1 MVLLICLVNL
11 LSINVYTNILKL
23 WPAGNVNLLAF
34 GHVPNHVVGHV
45 YRRLGLS
52 ASLNKTFPS
61 FTTTGIIQRFRQW
74 RSKIGGVGARG
85 RHLYKGGNFA
95 RKCISTTP
103 DRGAH
108 IYLAPGGNTPGGVG
122 ARRRQLYRG
131 DNFAHKCI
139 STTPIYIWPRV
150 AIPPCSATGFRN
162 TLPLAQHVLIFH
174 EIPVWW
180 L

>member
-1 MVLLICLVNL
+1 M
-11 LSINVYTNILKL
+11 
-23 WPAGNVNLLAF
+23 NLLAF
-34 GHVPNHVVGHV
+34 GQEPNHVVGHV

-108 IYLAPGGNTPGGVG
+108 IYLAP
-122 ARRRQLYRG
+122 
-131 DNFAHKCI
+131 
-139 STTPIYIWPRV
+139 V
-150 AIPPCSATGFRN
+150 AIPRVGWGRGGGTFTGATISLANVFLLHPYIFGPGWQYPPVP
-162 TLPLAQHVLIFH
+162 PLGL
-174 EIPVWW
+174 EI
-180 L
+180 LCL